1 MVLHVELLGKDLL
14 LTPHA
19 YERMIERGI
28 SLEELMNVLSS
39 KDSYAF
45 IQKNGRIRIGNDYI
59 EAVLQLSGSVLYLVT
74 VVKKKSE

>member
-45 IQKNGRIRIGNDYI
+45 IQKNGRIRIGNDYM

-74 VVKKKSE
+74 VVKKKSK